1 MTGHLLMTVD
11 TVGGVWQYAAELS
24 RGLVRHGWTVDLA
37 VIGPAPSAAQRDAVA
52 SVPGVAVLDT
62 GCDLDW
68 LAPDAPSLHAIADAI
83 ARLARERGADL
94 VQVNHP
100 ALAVAAFDAPVLS
113 VVHSCLAT
121 WWDAN
126 EGSPLPADFAW
137 PTECVA
143 RGLAMSDAVV
153 CPSAAFADAVAH
165 TYALPRAPVVVHN
178 GRQAPAAA
186 GAIHDFAFTA
196 GRLWDRGKNM
206 ATLDRAAAR
215 LGLPFKAAGALAGP
229 NGERIALEHIHA
241 LGHVG
246 DAVIAGVLSARPIFV
261 SAARYEPFGL
271 AVLEA
276 ALAGCAL
283 VLSDIPTFR
292 ELWDGVATFVPADD
306 AAAFAAAIEA
316 IAADPA
322 LRAARGKL
330 ARRRALTYN
339 PDRMA
344 RAMAALADT
353 LVAADKRHAA

>member
-1 MTGHLLMTVD
+1 MTRHLLMTVD
-11 TVGGVWQYAAELS
+11 AIGGVWQYAAELS

-37 VIGPAPSAAQRDAVA
+37 VIGPPPTTAQVAAV
-52 SVPGVAVLDT
+52 SIPGVTVLDS

-68 LAPDAPSLHAIADAI
+68 LAADERALHAIAATV
-83 ARLARERGADL
+83 ARLARERAADL
-94 VQVNHP
+94 VQINHP
-100 ALAVAAFDAPVLS
+100 ALAVAAYHVPVLS

-126 EGSPLPADFAW
+126 EGSALPDSFAW

-153 CPSAAFADAVAH
+153 CPSAAFADAVAR
-165 TYALPRAPVVVHN
+165 TYALPRAPIVVHN

-229 NGERIALEHIHA
+229 NGERIALEHIHT

-306 AAAFAAAIEA
+306 AAGFAEAIEA
-316 IAADPA
+316 VAADPA
-322 LRAARGKL
+322 TRTARGKL